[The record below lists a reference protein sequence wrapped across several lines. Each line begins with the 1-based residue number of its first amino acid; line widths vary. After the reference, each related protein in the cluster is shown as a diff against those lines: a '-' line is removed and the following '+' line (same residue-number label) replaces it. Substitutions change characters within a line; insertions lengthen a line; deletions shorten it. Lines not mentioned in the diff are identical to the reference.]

1 MSTYLIAGLLYVMVL
16 NLIMFFLAYRF
27 QTDKLTDITYSVSFF
42 SLAAYAFITG
52 SGWESH
58 GKIWISVLIVLW
70 AIRLGWYLLD
80 RVTQLGRDERFDKIR
95 VSKTRF
101 LRFFLLQGFASW
113 VVSLPALIRIS
124 VPNPDGSLVLIE
136 IIGIAMAAVGLYIET
151 ASDYSKSKFKK
162 QAGNKYKLYTEGWY
176 KHIRYPN
183 YLGESIFWI
192 GIFVASVPYLHG
204 LQYLSVLGTVF
215 IIFLLV
221 FVSGIPFLEKG
232 RAKRLK
238 GDASYQEYL
247 ARTKKMIPGVY

>member
-1 MSTYLIAGLLYVMVL
+1 MSTFLIAGLVFVMVL
-16 NLIMFFLAYRF
+16 NVIMFFIAFRL
-27 QTDKLTDITYSVSFF
+27 QTDKLTDITYSLSFF
-42 SLAAYAFITG
+42 SLATFAFIIG
-52 SGWESH
+52 RGWESL
-58 GKIWISVLIVLW
+58 GKILITALIVLW

-80 RVTQLGRDERFDKIR
+80 RVTQLGKDERFDQIR
-95 VSKTRF
+95 VNKK
-101 LRFFLLQGFASW
+101 RFFRFFFLQGFASW
-113 VVSLPALIRIS
+113 IVSLPALIRLN
-124 VPNPDGSLVLIE
+124 VPNPDDSLVLIE
-136 IIGIAMAAVGLYIET
+136 IIGIVMAIAGLYIET

-162 QAGNKYKLYTEGWY
+162 QPGNKSKLYTEGWY

-204 LQYLSVLGTVF
+204 LQYLSVVGTIF
-215 IIFLLV
+215 IIFLLI

-247 ARTKKMIPGVY
+247 VRTKKIIPWVY